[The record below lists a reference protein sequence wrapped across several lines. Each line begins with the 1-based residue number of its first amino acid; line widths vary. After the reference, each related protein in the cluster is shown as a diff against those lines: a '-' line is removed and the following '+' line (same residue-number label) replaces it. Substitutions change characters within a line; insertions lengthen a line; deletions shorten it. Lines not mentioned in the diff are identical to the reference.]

1 MANLIPWDEFEEEY
15 AKNFSIDMGAPAL
28 PFRMALGSL
37 IIKEKLGT
45 SDRETVE
52 QIKENPYLQ
61 YFIGQTHYS
70 TDVPFDASLLV
81 RFRERINV
89 NLVNRINERMVSNS
103 QSGIEK
109 EAKKKSSETSSVETR
124 EPKNRG
130 QLILDATCAPADINY
145 PNDLG
150 LLNQARVKTE
160 KIIDTLYEPLKVKL
174 DKKPKTYRN
183 LARKEY
189 LKVAK
194 QRRPSRK
201 EIRKAIKKQLQYIKR
216 NLSHID
222 QLIQTGSTLEVL
234 SNSQYK
240 SLLVVAEVYRQQQ
253 WMYENKTSRIED
265 RIVSLSQ
272 PHIRPIVRGKAG
284 TPVEFGAKLS
294 VSLRD
299 GYVFLDRI
307 DWDNFNES
315 GDFKAQVEAFKEVT
329 GAYPESVHV
338 DRIYRTRSN
347 RAFCKERG
355 IRISGPLWEDH
366 QPLSATK
373 RRSKP
378 KKMKQFVM
386 LLKENLESPSVDL
399 A

>member
-1 MANLIPWDEFEEEY
+1 M
-15 AKNFSIDMGAPAL
+15 
-28 PFRMALGSL
+28 
-37 IIKEKLGT
+37 
-45 SDRETVE
+45 
-52 QIKENPYLQ
+52 
-61 YFIGQTHYS
+61 
-70 TDVPFDASLLV
+70 
-81 RFRERINV
+81 
-89 NLVNRINERMVSNS
+89 
-103 QSGIEK
+103 
-109 EAKKKSSETSSVETR
+109 
-124 EPKNRG
+124 
-130 QLILDATCAPADINY
+130 
-145 PNDLG
+145 G

-160 KIIDTLYEPLKVKL
+160 KIIDTLYEPLKIQR

-194 QRRPSRK
+194 KRRPSRK

-216 NLSHID
+216 NLSHIEH
-222 QLIQTGSTLEVL
+222 LMPKGSALDVL

-240 SLLVVAEVYRQQQ
+240 NLLVVAEVYRQQQ
-253 WMYENKTSRIED
+253 WMYENRTSRIND

-294 VSLRD
+294 ASIRD

-307 DWDNFNES
+307 SWDNFNES
-315 GDFKAQVEAFKEVT
+315 GDFKAQVEAFKEAIGV
-329 GAYPESVHV
+329 YPESVHV

-347 RAFCKERG
+347 RTFCKEKG
-355 IRISGPLWEDH
+355 IRISGPLWEDP

-378 KKMKQFVM
+378 EKTREFVM
-386 LLKENLESPSVDL
+386 LLKENLEFPNVDL